1 MLLNLVFVLSFV
13 VAGRLLWKA
22 KTNKGRIQIILVTVL
37 VWVIYAKAHPSYM
50 PKGDIKRADIPSL
63 STGST
68 AEIEDR
74 LRKPVPSEVRNA
86 EQERQYREGAPS
98 LK

>member
-1 MLLNLVFVLSFV
+1 MF
-13 VAGRLLWKA
+13 WKA
-22 KTNKGRIQIILVTVL
+22 KTSKGRIQIILVTALVL
-37 VWVIYAKAHPSYM
+37 IIYAKAQPSYL
-50 PKGDIKRADIPSL
+50 PKGDIKRTDVPSL
-63 STGST
+63 SSGST